1 MATYVYDDFRLT
13 FTARDDESFDVLAAD
28 ADGGMAVGTFTL
40 PLSEA
45 ELEQAVLDV
54 AASRAAARRTRR
66 TRKNVPVAATVPPT
80 EATITR
86 DVGGS
91 GPPPVDVE
99 RLGRLIADALFAGE
113 IGPAYDSARVRAESR
128 NRGIRLSLALG
139 AAPSLLSVPWEFLY
153 RPPRFLASQRRSPLV
168 RVLDA
173 SRMASPPTVERSV
186 RVLGVVASPRDLT
199 PLDVGAERER
209 MVRALEPVR
218 ALGRVEL
225 EWLEPASP
233 GSLRRALRDG
243 TYHVVHYVGHSDFT
257 ENGDGILYLESAD
270 GTSVRVD
277 ETLFANLLSDQAT
290 LRLVVL
296 NSCEGA
302 RTTLTDPYAGVATT
316 LVRLG
321 VPAVVAMQ
329 FEISDGAAILF
340 AEELYTNL
348 IGRQDPIDAAIGEAR
363 KAIYAEIDNVEW
375 ATPVLFLSDP
385 DVELFR
391 FEVEAAPL
399 PAPDPPGSPGAE
411 PQSLAATVPGRRP
424 WWPWAAAAA
433 AIGVIAVG
441 VLLLWRSFD
450 DDAPTG
456 ALATTTATTTPQ
468 VAAFPSVPIGSEGT
482 LVEVIQRLLSQRGF
496 AVDPTG
502 FFDDATEAAVRE
514 FEDSVGIPADG
525 LVARL
530 TWQQLVV
537 PVKRGQEGEAVRAL
551 QILLTANG
559 IPHEPDGQ
567 FTLDVQEDVVAFQ
580 RANGLG
586 VDGIGDVDT
595 WRILL
600 AGAEGT

>member
-1 MATYVYDDFRLT
+1 MATYVYDDFRVT
-13 FTARDDESFDVLAAD
+13 FTARDDGSFDVLAAD
-28 ADGGMAVGTFTL
+28 ADGGIAVGVFSL

-54 AASRAAARRTRR
+54 ATARAAARRTRKA
-66 TRKNVPVAATVPPT
+66 TPVAEVPAPT
-80 EATITR
+80 TATITR

-99 RLGRLIADALFAGE
+99 RLGRLIAEALFNGE
-113 IGPAYDSARVRAESR
+113 IGTAYESARGRAETR
-128 NRGIRLSLALG
+128 NHGLRLSLALA
-139 AAPSLLSVPWEFLY
+139 AAPALLSVPWEFLY

-168 RVLDA
+168 RVLEA

-186 RVLGVVASPRDLT
+186 RVLGVVASPRDLP

-233 GSLRRALRDG
+233 GGLRRALRDG

-257 ENGDGILYLESAD
+257 EHGDGILYLEGAD
-270 GTSVRVD
+270 GNSVRVD

-363 KAIYAEIDNVEW
+363 KAIYAEIDSVEW

-399 PAPDPPGSPGAE
+399 PPPDPPGE
-411 PQSLAATVPGRRP
+411 PAADAQPDASAASWWRRWGR
-424 WWPWAAAAA
+424 WAAAAA
-433 AIGVIAVG
+433 AVGLVAVAG
-441 VLLLWRSFD
+441 LLVWRAFD
-450 DDAPTG
+450 DDSPTG
-456 ALATTTATTTPQ
+456 ALATTTTSTTTQ
-468 VAAFPSVPIGSEGT
+468 SAFPSVSVGSEGT
-482 LVEVIQRLLSQRGF
+482 LVEAIQRLLTQRGF
-496 AVDPTG
+496 PVEASG
-502 FFDDATEAAVRE
+502 FFDDATEDAVRQ

-551 QILLTANG
+551 QLLLTANG
-559 IPHEPDGQ
+559 FPHDPDGR
-567 FTLDVQEDVVAFQ
+567 FTLDVQEDVVAVQ
-580 RANGLG
+580 RSSGLN
-586 VDGIGDVDT
+586 VDGIPDVDT
-595 WRILL
+595 WRVLL
-600 AGAEGT
+600 AGAQGS